1 MSAGTAGADRFSGR
15 AAAGLSADHTTTRMT
30 RPKLFLLKPS
40 FPDPKAGPGLCHC
53 PHSAAVEGLLSFH
66 PELRE
71 RLEVRYVDFPRPRPD
86 VVALV
91 GEANQS
97 CPVLVLGE
105 AAPAAVEGVPIGSH
119 QGRRFV
125 SGAEA
130 IGNYLSAAYGIAR
143 PH

>member
-1 MSAGTAGADRFSGR
+1 MKDT
-15 AAAGLSADHTTTRMT
+15 
-30 RPKLFLLKPS
+30 LFLLKHD
-40 FPDPKAGPGLCHC
+40 FPDGPGKPFYC
-53 PHSAAVEGLLSFH
+53 PECSQVSGVLHYYPH
-66 PELRE
+66 LRHH
-71 RLEVRYVDFPRPRPD
+71 LEVRYVDFPRPRPD